1 MHEVSIASNIFKIV
15 LNELKNQEPFPVL
28 RKVRLKISQLTAVV
42 PEALDFAWTAI
53 TKGTELE
60 GSELEIEEI
69 PILLKCHSCG
79 VKFNI
84 DNPIFICEK
93 CNSKETELLSGDE
106 LDLVSLIVE

>member
-15 LNELKNQEPFPVL
+15 LDELKSQESFPVL
-28 RKVRLKISQLTAVV
+28 KKVRLKVGQLTAVV

-79 VKFNI
+79 VEFNI
-84 DNPIFICEK
+84 DNPIFICES
-93 CNSKETELLSGDE
+93 CGSKNTELLTGDE
-106 LDLVSLIVE
+106 LDLISLIVD